1 MALCLL
7 LSGACTPSEP
17 ITLRFHARMA
27 EQPFECGRRYENVG
41 NDRSNATF
49 SDLRLYVSRVRLL
62 SHDGK
67 ETPVA
72 LTADGSF
79 QDRDTALL
87 DFTQPSAPCSD
98 RRHGGHTTILGTARP
113 SSVAGVAFDI
123 GIPFAKNH
131 QDASRARAPFDVT
144 SMFWVWR
151 NGYKFLR
158 LDGTSTEGDRHHTFA
173 IHVGSTG
180 CSGGGAPTDAP
191 QQCSAPNRA
200 AVEVR
205 GQSIL
210 RDGIDLSVDSLLT
223 SMTLRGPSASDGCES
238 SPDDPD
244 CQGVFEALGIAR
256 ARATQRSPFRA
267 HKATP

>member
-1 MALCLL
+1 MGVCLL

-27 EQPFECGRRYENVG
+27 TQPFKCGTRYENVG
-41 NDRSNATF
+41 EDASVATF

-72 LTADGSF
+72 LTPDGSF
-79 QDRDTALL
+79 QDGDTALL

-98 RRHGGHTTILGTARP
+98 RRHAGHTTITGTARP
-113 SSVAGVAFDI
+113 SSVEGVAFDV

-158 LDGTSTEGDRHHTFA
+158 LDGKSTEGDGHHTFS

-191 QQCSAPNRA
+191 QRCSAPNRA
-200 AVEVR
+200 AVEVWGR
-205 GQSIL
+205 NIL
-210 RDGIDLSVDSLLT
+210 RDGIDLSVDTLLT
-223 SMTLRGPSASDGCES
+223 SMSLRGPSASDGCES

-244 CQGVFEALGIAR
+244 CQGVFEALGITRSNAR
-256 ARATQRSPFRA
+256 QQSSFRA
-267 HKATP
+267 HRATP